1 MSQRQLHEI
10 ERGAEGHAAKA
21 GSSVLIRDINGRSR
35 SSARSC
41 EMEARDQLQHRAKA
55 KLRKAI
61 RAGVSAPSSVTP
73 HIQSWLCGT
82 GDGCGTKRCVLTR
95 GELLGSAPAVDGEKE
110 TTTHRCPWSS
120 RITPYERRSR
130 VMPVEQRG

>member
-1 MSQRQLHEI
+1 MSRRQLHED
-10 ERGAEGHAAKA
+10 ERGVAGHAALA
-21 GSSVLIRDINGRSR
+21 VTSTLIRDSATLG

-41 EMEARDQLQHRAKA
+41 EMEALDQVQHRAKA

-82 GDGCGTKRCVLTR
+82 GDGCGTKRCALTPMPLSPR
-95 GELLGSAPAVDGEKE
+95 TPARTPSRTRFERPPRACTARPSFVARSGNSGE
-110 TTTHRCPWSS
+110 
-120 RITPYERRSR
+120 
-130 VMPVEQRG
+130 